1 MDREVYDFYGQNNQ
15 DGVMLS
21 SLALEKHYQSCFNT
35 DSYAEAQPYERMIKK
50 YDQFFKEEQEVVSK
64 KLGVLLNGRS
74 IWEVL
79 KVGIQS
85 IENKQKYE
93 YLHQVGYL
101 SQEDHS
107 EFVSFTKDV
116 LVFFDSLIQVN
127 ADACKKYGHEPTI
140 FISSSKEEKLQFA
153 KHLLSQNE
161 LSE

>member
-1 MDREVYDFYGQNNQ
+1 
-15 DGVMLS
+15 MLS

-35 DSYAEAQPYERMIKK
+35 DSYAEAQPYERMIQK

-140 FISSSKEEKLQFA
+140 FISSSQEEKLQFA

-161 LSE
+161 FSEKQDQFLVA